1 MVTANYRIVDF
12 VNNLKNMDK
21 LGGTDQR
28 TRSAVHGSRSFS
40 YGLQYIGQKLK
51 KYFFEKYSRNRCNIC
66 NTVFKCLFNKEKRSP
81 VLLHIVLHI

>member
-28 TRSAVHGSRSFS
+28 TKSAVHGSRSFCNV
-40 YGLQYIGQKLK
+40 LLYIGQKLK
-51 KYFFEKYSRNRCNIC
+51 KIFFEKYRRYRRYNGTNCIKVFIYINIF
-66 NTVFKCLFNKEKRSP
+66 VA
-81 VLLHIVLHI
+81 